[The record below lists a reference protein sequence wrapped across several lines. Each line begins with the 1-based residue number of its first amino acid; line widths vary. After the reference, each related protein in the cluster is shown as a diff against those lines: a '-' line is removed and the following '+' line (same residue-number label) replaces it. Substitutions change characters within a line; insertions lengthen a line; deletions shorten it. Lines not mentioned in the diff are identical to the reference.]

1 MDKETR
7 QKMNSKL
14 QDFEEYVDKKYR
26 EEGVDNNEAKR
37 LREEYEHIRD
47 EEDE

>member
-1 MDKETR
+1 
-7 QKMNSKL
+7 MNRNL
-14 QDFEEYVDKKYR
+14 EDFEKYVDRKYR
-26 EEGVDNNEAKR
+26 EEGVDEDEAKR